1 MATYTVAALPRVL
14 ALMPLAALATV
25 AAALAV
31 GPSSSESALR
41 PVAAQLV
48 PVEQAVVIPDVRG
61 QAHVFAKVV
70 LEESGFGWKVR
81 GRVRGYSAN
90 VVVRQVP
97 EPGTRVYDTGQPMI
111 VLELARSGAAGAEH
125 GNPENRSS
133 YGGTRIRLYDAPSVP
148 FASPDRPEGRL

>member
-41 PVAAQLV
+41 PVAAMPA
-48 PVEQAVVIPDVRG
+48 PVEQPLVIPDVRG
-61 QAHVFAKVV
+61 QAHVFAKGV

-97 EPGTRVYDTGQPMI
+97 EPGTRVYDTGMPMI
-111 VLELARSGAAGAEH
+111 VLELARSGAGAEH

-133 YGGTRIRLYDAPSVP
+133 YGGTRIRLFDAPSVP

>member
-14 ALMPLAALATV
+14 ALIPLAALATV
-25 AAALAV
+25 AATLAV
-31 GPSSSESALR
+31 GPTSTESVLR
-41 PVAAQLV
+41 PVAAPPV
-48 PVEQAVVIPDVRG
+48 AVEQPLVIPDVRG

-81 GRVRGYSAN
+81 GLVRGYSAN
-90 VVVRQVP
+90 VVLRQVP
-97 EPGTRVYDTGQPMI
+97 EPGTRVYDTGEPLI
-111 VLELARSGAAGAEH
+111 VLELARSRAGAEH
-125 GNPENRSS
+125 GKPENRSS

>member
-14 ALMPLAALATV
+14 ALMPLAALATL

-31 GPSSSESALR
+31 NPSGAESTLV
-41 PVAAQLV
+41 PVAAQPV
-48 PVEQAVVIPDVRG
+48 PVEQPLVIPDVRG

-81 GRVRGYSAN
+81 GRARGYSAN
-90 VVVRQVP
+90 VVLRQVP

-111 VLELARSGAAGAEH
+111 VLELARSTGAEH

-133 YGGTRIRLYDAPSVP
+133 YGGTRIRLFDAPSVP

>member
-31 GPSSSESALR
+31 GPSPSESALR
-41 PVAAQLV
+41 PVAAQPV
-48 PVEQAVVIPDVRG
+48 AVEQPLVIPDVRG

-111 VLELARSGAAGAEH
+111 VLGLARGGAGAEH

-133 YGGTRIRLYDAPSVP
+133 YGGTRIRLFDAPSVP
-148 FASPDRPEGRL
+148 LASPDRPEGRL

>member
-31 GPSSSESALR
+31 GPSSSASALR
-41 PVAAQLV
+41 PVAAQPV
-48 PVEQAVVIPDVRG
+48 AVEQPLVIPDVRG

-111 VLELARSGAAGAEH
+111 VLELARGGAGAEH

-133 YGGTRIRLYDAPSVP
+133 YGGTRIRLFDAPSVP
-148 FASPDRPEGRL
+148 PASPDRPEGRL

>member
-41 PVAAQLV
+41 PVVAQPV
-48 PVEQAVVIPDVRG
+48 AVEQPLVIPDVRG

-70 LEESGFGWKVR
+70 LEEAGFAWRVAGP
-81 GRVRGYSAN
+81 VRGYAGN
-90 VVVRQVP
+90 VVVRQRP
-97 EPGTRVYDTGQPMI
+97 EPGTRVHDTGQPMI
-111 VLELARSGAAGAEH
+111 TLELAGEGAQPHYGR
-125 GNPENRSS
+125 PENRSAYRGS
-133 YGGTRIRLYDAPSVP
+133 RIRVYDRLSVP

>member
-31 GPSSSESALR
+31 DPSSSESALR
-41 PVAAQLV
+41 PVLAQPA
-48 PVEQAVVIPDVRG
+48 PVEQPLVIPDVRG
-61 QAHVFAKVV
+61 QAHVFAKGV

-97 EPGTRVYDTGQPMI
+97 EPGTRVYDTGEPMI
-111 VLELARSGAAGAEH
+111 VLELARSAAGAEH

-133 YGGTRIRLYDAPSVP
+133 YGRTRIRLFDAPSVP
-148 FASPDRPEGRL
+148 FSSPDRPEGRL